1 MKRIKILAIA
11 VLAICLTSVSSSLRK
26 DVLVKNDIFTIH
38 YSEIYKE
45 PLSVDYTVQCSEGD
59 EKRAGMVFVTNDSIT
74 TSSDEDYVNN
84 VWDKGHMAPAA
95 DFNCDAVKL
104 RKTFSYL
111 NCALQHEKLNRG
123 VWKNLEKRER
133 DLSKT
138 GITTVHIDIHFSVK
152 SLKMP
157 SGTTIPDGFTK
168 TIKCNN
174 KTEKYYFPNTNP
186 TKKTYEDY
194 KQ

>member
-1 MKRIKILAIA
+1 MKNIKIILIVIA
-11 VLAICLTSVSSSLRK
+11 AICFTSAVSSIRK

-38 YSEIYKE
+38 YSELYKE
-45 PLSVDYTVQCSEGD
+45 PLTVDYTVQCSDGKES
-59 EKRAGMVFVTNDSIT
+59 RSGMVFVANDSIV
-74 TSSDEDYVNN
+74 TSTDADYVDN

-123 VWKNLEKRER
+123 VWKNLEKHER

-138 GITTVHIDIHFSVK
+138 GITTVHIDVHFSIK
-152 SLKMP
+152 SVQLP

-168 TIKCNN
+168 TIKCNG
-174 KTEKYYFPNTNP
+174 KTEKYYFPNTMP
-186 TKKTYEDY
+186 IKKTYEEY